1 MSDKPKLDIRFSDSF
16 VKMVCDRATQLLAD
30 GLDSGTVD
38 DKIFGKLFLFI
49 DREPS
54 RVLFVIPHDLL
65 PDNLRGRKI
74 FIGNDSN

>member
-1 MSDKPKLDIRFSDSF
+1 MKLDIKFSDSF
-16 VKMVCDRATQLLAD
+16 VKMVCDKATQLIAE
-30 GLDSGTVD
+30 GLDNGTVD

-65 PDNLRGRKI
+65 TDNLKGRKI
-74 FIGNDSN
+74 FIGTNVK